1 MKADGEHSQH
11 MEESVQNKMSQVEQ
25 SVANLQK
32 EVKGSHSYSKA
43 VLEAMPA
50 NKIIK
55 FSFELKELS
64 PLGSWNH
71 QVFISFL
78 TFISAVYGVS
88 FVQSYQEDMSGQ
100 YTSPNPPTPSLLL
113 AYWPYVSPVATAT
126 PLSSTSLSSSR
137 SKEKS

>member
-43 VLEAMPA
+43 VLEATERTLT
-50 NKIIK
+50 
-55 FSFELKELS
+55 FGQLES
-64 PLGSWNH
+64 PSVDIVHGSIY
-71 QVFISFL
+71 VLFISFL